1 MRRHRFLRKAALVSA
16 TLVLAAASATGAW
29 AFLTIAGGGTGSV
42 SVGTAQAVTFSTA
55 TPTTALYPGDA
66 ADIALTVSNPT
77 GGNVFIPSLQLDT
90 TQGTNGFTVDGSHS
104 GCDVGDLT
112 FTADGTGWTVP
123 ANTAAYPIHLPGA
136 VSMSTSAANAC
147 QGAVFTI
154 YLKVGP

>member
-1 MRRHRFLRKAALVSA
+1 MRRHHFLRNAALVSV

-29 AFLTIAGGGTGSV
+29 AFLTIAGSGTGSL
-42 SVGTAQAVTFSTA
+42 SVGTAQALTFSPA
-55 TPTTALYPGDA
+55 TSTTALYPGDA

-90 TQGTNGFTVDGSHS
+90 TQGTNGFSVDGSHS

-112 FTADGTGWTVP
+112 FTPDATGWTVP
-123 ANTAAYPIHLPGA
+123 ANAAAYPIHLPGA
-136 VSMSTSAANAC
+136 VSMSTSADNAC
-147 QGAVFTI
+147 QGAVFTV